1 MLARSVGFQHLLVSH
16 FATDW
21 FDKSEAPSLFDFY
34 LVERALHHF
43 DEDEGLHRGPEKAI
57 AEFKP
62 IPILG
67 AFYKGET
74 RLAREINLF
83 IKCRYRFPEAALVR
97 RSLVSLDMMRCERHG
112 LNHF

>member
-1 MLARSVGFQHLLVSH
+1 MLARSVGFQHLLASH
-16 FATDW
+16 FATDR
-21 FDKSEAPSLFDFY
+21 FDKPEAPSLLDFY

-43 DEDEGLHRGPEKAI
+43 DEDEGLQPRALEQVI

-74 RLAREINLF
+74 RLAREINL
-83 IKCRYRFPEAALVR
+83 L
-97 RSLVSLDMMRCERHG
+97 
-112 LNHF
+112 